1 MKRPVSLFLAVLF
14 AAFTLNLSTVS
25 AAERTIDWGHVS
37 KNLVK
42 ALASDNDGLRQS
54 AMILIVRHADKLRV
68 NDAVYDVMHTY
79 RHHKDEKVRKLALA
93 TLHQMQSKW
102 AMGFLRM
109 DLKFQE
115 NERLRRMVIAILRDY
130 EARRTETL

>member
-1 MKRPVSLFLAVLF
+1 MNRRTLVVAALIAFLALG
-14 AAFTLNLSTVS
+14 LSSVN
-25 AAERTIDWGHVS
+25 AGEREIDWKLVS

-54 AMILIVRHADKLRV
+54 AMVLIIRHSDKLRV
-68 NDAVYDVMHTY
+68 NDAVYDVMHIY
-79 RHHKDEKVRKLALA
+79 RTNKDERVKQLALA
-93 TLHQMQSKW
+93 TLHKMESKW

-115 NERLRRMVIAILRDY
+115 SVKLRRMVLAILQDY
-130 EARRTETL
+130 DAKKAEAL